1 MEIKTDISLQTK
13 QVLSQVQMQSLNILS
28 MSMTELE
35 EFLQNEEIENP
46 LVEYSSG
53 RQEGELPVAYREYDR
68 FYNGASREGD
78 SRGEIYEAD
87 DTEQSVEHMIM
98 MQLPWKTLTEEQHRI
113 VKFCIHSL
121 DQNGYL
127 TVPPSEIAEA
137 LKAEVS
143 EVEYIVSRLKELEP
157 VGIFASSLEECLVLQ
172 VLGMEQEAA
181 LCTIIRNHLQDVA
194 DGKVSTI
201 SRRLKLSSVEV
212 RKLIHV
218 IRNLNPRPLNGYGG
232 DRAQYVF
239 PDIILSYQ
247 DGQWTVS
254 LNDKWAGNI
263 SINEFYVHMMETAQD
278 EELKNYFEEK
288 LKRARFIMNAVEQRR
303 RTLEGIT
310 EGILKR
316 QAGYF
321 LGKEPLKPMTLEEIA
336 AEREIHKSTVSRAIR
351 DKYILTPASPETP
364 QINNPLVYGARPGNP
379 FLMPVMASGK
389 RPMAYGAQGLPEGLE
404 LDPRTGLI
412 TGRVPAEGD
421 FRVLL
426 TAENAL
432 GKAEREILLK
442 IGPQIA
448 LTPPMGWNSWN
459 CWGFSVDDAKVR
471 DAARAMHEKLLV
483 YGWTYVN
490 IDDGWPADT
499 RSADGRLLPNEK
511 FPDFKGL
518 SDYVHS
524 LGLKFGIYSSPGPT
538 TCGNYPGSY
547 RHELTDVRTWAEWG
561 VDYLKHDYC
570 GYLQI
575 ERDSEEKTIQEPYV
589 VMRKALDQVDRDIV
603 YCVGYGAP
611 NVWNWGAEAGGN
623 LWRTTRDITDEWNVV
638 TAIGCFQDVCA
649 QATAP
654 GRYND
659 PDMLVVGR
667 LGHGWGAD
675 AHESELTPDEQY
687 AHISLWAILSAP
699 LLIGCDMRAIDDFTL
714 GLLTNSEVIAVNQDP
729 LVAPAV
735 KRVIPNGQVW
745 YKKLCDGSYA
755 LGFFQ
760 LDPYFVLWD
769 QDEAEA
775 IQEQNYEFEFDLR
788 ELGIGGKAEVRDL
801 WRQQDLG
808 TCTGTLRA
816 LVPYHGV
823 SLVRITPV
831 E

>member
-1 MEIKTDISLQTK
+1 MEIKTDISLQAK

-53 RQEGELPVAYREYDR
+53 RQEGELPVAYREFDR
-68 FYNGASREGD
+68 FYNGASRDGD

-87 DTEQSVEHMIM
+87 DTEQSVENMIM
-98 MQLPWKTLTEEQHRI
+98 MQLPWKTFTEEQHRI
-113 VKFCIHSL
+113 VKFCVHSL

-157 VGIFASSLEECLVLQ
+157 VGIFAFSLEECLVLQ

-194 DGKVSTI
+194 DGKISTI

-247 DGQWTVS
+247 DGQWSVS

-351 DKYILTPASPETP
+351 DKYILTPAGCLLIRDLFTTGISAGGKTREDVSRNTVKSRLKA
-364 QINNPLVYGARPGNP
+364 LVDQEDKKHPCSDEQLAK
-379 FLMPVMASGK
+379 L
-389 RPMAYGAQGLPEGLE
+389 LE
-404 LDPRTGLI
+404 
-412 TGRVPAEGD
+412 AEGMAIS
-421 FRVLL
+421 RRTV
-426 TAENAL
+426 
-432 GKAEREILLK
+432 
-442 IGPQIA
+442 
-448 LTPPMGWNSWN
+448 
-459 CWGFSVDDAKVR
+459 AK
-471 DAARAMHEKLLV
+471 
-483 YGWTYVN
+483 
-490 IDDGWPADT
+490 
-499 RSADGRLLPNEK
+499 
-511 FPDFKGL
+511 
-518 SDYVHS
+518 
-524 LGLKFGIYSSPGPT
+524 
-538 TCGNYPGSY
+538 Y
-547 RHELTDVRTWAEWG
+547 R
-561 VDYLKHDYC
+561 
-570 GYLQI
+570 
-575 ERDSEEKTIQEPYV
+575 
-589 VMRKALDQVDRDIV
+589 M
-603 YCVGYGAP
+603 
-611 NVWNWGAEAGGN
+611 
-623 LWRTTRDITDEWNVV
+623 
-638 TAIGCFQDVCA
+638 
-649 QATAP
+649 
-654 GRYND
+654 
-659 PDMLVVGR
+659 
-667 LGHGWGAD
+667 
-675 AHESELTPDEQY
+675 
-687 AHISLWAILSAP
+687 
-699 LLIGCDMRAIDDFTL
+699 
-714 GLLTNSEVIAVNQDP
+714 
-729 LVAPAV
+729 
-735 KRVIPNGQVW
+735 
-745 YKKLCDGSYA
+745 
-755 LGFFQ
+755 
-760 LDPYFVLWD
+760 
-769 QDEAEA
+769 
-775 IQEQNYEFEFDLR
+775 
-788 ELGIGGKAEVRDL
+788 ELGIGGAFSRRE
-801 WRQQDLG
+801 
-808 TCTGTLRA
+808 
-816 LVPYHGV
+816 
-823 SLVRITPV
+823 

>member
-1 MEIKTDISLQTK
+1 MEIKTDISLQAK
-13 QVLSQVQMQSLNILS
+13 QVLSQVQIQSLNILS

-68 FYNGASREGD
+68 FYNGASRDGD

-87 DTEQSVEHMIM
+87 DTEQSVENMIM
-98 MQLPWKTLTEEQHRI
+98 MQLPWKTFTEEQHRI
-113 VKFCIHSL
+113 VKFCVHSL

-157 VGIFASSLEECLVLQ
+157 VGIFAFSLEECLVLQ

-194 DGKVSTI
+194 DGKISTI

-247 DGQWTVS
+247 DGQWSVS

-351 DKYILTPASPETP
+351 DKYILTPAGCLLIRDLFTTGISAGGKTREDVSRNTVKSRLKA
-364 QINNPLVYGARPGNP
+364 LVDQEDKKHPCSDEQLAK
-379 FLMPVMASGK
+379 L
-389 RPMAYGAQGLPEGLE
+389 LE
-404 LDPRTGLI
+404 
-412 TGRVPAEGD
+412 AEGMAIS
-421 FRVLL
+421 RRTV
-426 TAENAL
+426 
-432 GKAEREILLK
+432 
-442 IGPQIA
+442 
-448 LTPPMGWNSWN
+448 
-459 CWGFSVDDAKVR
+459 AK
-471 DAARAMHEKLLV
+471 
-483 YGWTYVN
+483 
-490 IDDGWPADT
+490 
-499 RSADGRLLPNEK
+499 
-511 FPDFKGL
+511 
-518 SDYVHS
+518 
-524 LGLKFGIYSSPGPT
+524 
-538 TCGNYPGSY
+538 Y
-547 RHELTDVRTWAEWG
+547 R
-561 VDYLKHDYC
+561 
-570 GYLQI
+570 
-575 ERDSEEKTIQEPYV
+575 
-589 VMRKALDQVDRDIV
+589 M
-603 YCVGYGAP
+603 
-611 NVWNWGAEAGGN
+611 
-623 LWRTTRDITDEWNVV
+623 
-638 TAIGCFQDVCA
+638 
-649 QATAP
+649 
-654 GRYND
+654 
-659 PDMLVVGR
+659 
-667 LGHGWGAD
+667 
-675 AHESELTPDEQY
+675 
-687 AHISLWAILSAP
+687 
-699 LLIGCDMRAIDDFTL
+699 
-714 GLLTNSEVIAVNQDP
+714 
-729 LVAPAV
+729 
-735 KRVIPNGQVW
+735 
-745 YKKLCDGSYA
+745 
-755 LGFFQ
+755 
-760 LDPYFVLWD
+760 
-769 QDEAEA
+769 
-775 IQEQNYEFEFDLR
+775 
-788 ELGIGGKAEVRDL
+788 ELGIGGAFSRRE
-801 WRQQDLG
+801 
-808 TCTGTLRA
+808 
-816 LVPYHGV
+816 
-823 SLVRITPV
+823 